1 MFPIA
6 CNTAPTCGREM
17 SWRKSRAKNWDEVKY
32 CSQDCRANKP
42 ATAKPAAVADQT

>member
-1 MFPIA
+1 
-6 CNTAPTCGREM
+6 M